1 MTVRRFATYYLAS
14 NAPGQSHPLFA
25 VDTHQSMS
33 THSVLALR
41 NILRSDSP
49 PQDHFVNTDPAQMS
63 SSSSSSAAAADHDPA
78 LAPSSSSHNLKRLA
92 SPTFEGLDGDSR
104 KRVKT
109 NGNSADA
116 DTDLPQ
122 TNPALANATQAVAL
136 SAQPTPSSALLDDL
150 EQELLCGCCSALLY
164 RPVIVL
170 PCEHYFCGRF
180 VPFHLLYHCLC
191 HY

>member
-14 NAPGQSHPLFA
+14 NASGQSHPLF
-25 VDTHQSMS
+25 VLDTHQSMS
-33 THSVLALR
+33 THSLLALR
-41 NILRSDSP
+41 NILRSVSP
-49 PQDHFVNTDPAQMS
+49 PQEHFASTDPAQMS

-78 LAPSSSSHNLKRLA
+78 LATSSSSHNLKRLA
-92 SPTFEGLDGDSR
+92 SPTFEGFEGDSR
-104 KRVKT
+104 KRAKT
-109 NGNSADA
+109 NGNSVDA
-116 DTDLPQ
+116 DTDKPQ

-136 SAQPTPSSALLDDL
+136 STQPTPSSALLDDL

-180 VPFHLLYHCLC
+180 VPSPLSPPLSLY
-191 HY
+191 